1 LKRNTRNPRSI
12 RKVNCLPGFCPQ
24 ADGSVLFEMGD
35 TRIICAA
42 YVSDEVPDHA
52 REKGTGWLTAEYTLL
67 PYSTRP
73 RTKRRTSNPD
83 GRAVEIQRLI
93 GRSLRRVVDLGK
105 LAGYSITVDCDVLQ
119 ADGGTRTASI
129 TGGCIAIR
137 LAAEK
142 MVREGLLPISPI
154 AGNVAA
160 ISVGY
165 VDGELM
171 LDLDYSEDSAAD
183 VDMNIVMDHEFNLVE
198 VQGTGEQAS
207 FSRRQLE
214 EMIDLAAQGIGEL
227 FEILNRY

>member
-1 LKRNTRNPRSI
+1 
-12 RKVNCLPGFCPQ
+12 
-24 ADGSVLFEMGD
+24 
-35 TRIICAA
+35 
-42 YVSDEVPDHA
+42 
-52 REKGTGWLTAEYTLL
+52 
-67 PYSTRP
+67 
-73 RTKRRTSNPD
+73 
-83 GRAVEIQRLI
+83 
-93 GRSLRRVVDLGK
+93 
-105 LAGYSITVDCDVLQ
+105 
-119 ADGGTRTASI
+119 
-129 TGGCIAIR
+129 
-137 LAAEK
+137 

-227 FEILNRY
+227 FEIQNRY

>member
-1 LKRNTRNPRSI
+1 
-12 RKVNCLPGFCPQ
+12 
-24 ADGSVLFEMGD
+24 MGD

-42 YVSDEVPDHA
+42 YVSDDVPDHA
-52 REKGTGWLTAEYTLL
+52 REKGIGWLTAEYTLL

-93 GRSLRRVVDLGK
+93 GRSLRRVVDLRK

-137 LAAEK
+137 LAADK
-142 MVREGLLPISPI
+142 MVREGLLPASPI

-227 FEILNRY
+227 FEIQNRY

>member
-1 LKRNTRNPRSI
+1 
-12 RKVNCLPGFCPQ
+12 
-24 ADGSVLFEMGD
+24 MGD

-42 YVSDEVPDHA
+42 YVSDDVPDHA
-52 REKGTGWLTAEYTLL
+52 RNKGTGWLTAEYTLL

-73 RTKRRTSNPD
+73 RTKRRTSSPD
-83 GRAVEIQRLI
+83 GRSVEIQRLI

-129 TGGCIAIR
+129 TGGCIALR
-137 LAAEK
+137 LAAAK
-142 MVREGLLPISPI
+142 MVSEGLLPESPI

-165 VDGELM
+165 VGGELM

-198 VQGTGEQAS
+198 VQGTGERSS
-207 FSRRQLE
+207 FSRRQLD
-214 EMIDLAAQGIGEL
+214 EMIDLATHGIGEL
-227 FEILNRY
+227 FEIQNRY